1 MENITTLGID
11 IAKNVFQLHGI
22 DKAGKVVLQKRIA
35 RGKLAEFMENLPLC
49 LVGMESCSSSNYWA
63 LKFQSFGHTVKLMSP
78 QYVKPYVKT
87 NKNDARDA
95 EAICEAVT
103 RPTMRF
109 VAIKSKDQQ
118 AIQCVH
124 RIRQRLVKNRTALAN
139 QIRGFLGEYGI
150 VIPQGIHHVRSNLI
164 PFLDLHKD
172 ILTPRIIRS
181 LKELYEEIVL
191 LDEKIKAKDLEMV
204 EICKENDVCKR
215 LMTIRESVR

>member
-22 DKAGKVVLQKRIA
+22 DKGGKVVLQKRIA
-35 RGKLAEFMENLPLC
+35 RGKLAEFMDNLPPC
-49 LVGMESCSSSNYWA
+49 LVGMEACSSSNYWA

-109 VAIKSKDQQ
+109 VAIKSKDQ
-118 AIQCVH
+118 
-124 RIRQRLVKNRTALAN
+124 RERN
-139 QIRGFLGEYGI
+139 I
-150 VIPQGIHHVRSNLI
+150 VG
-164 PFLDLHKD
+164 
-172 ILTPRIIRS
+172 
-181 LKELYEEIVL
+181 Y
-191 LDEKIKAKDLEMV
+191 
-204 EICKENDVCKR
+204 
-215 LMTIRESVR
+215 